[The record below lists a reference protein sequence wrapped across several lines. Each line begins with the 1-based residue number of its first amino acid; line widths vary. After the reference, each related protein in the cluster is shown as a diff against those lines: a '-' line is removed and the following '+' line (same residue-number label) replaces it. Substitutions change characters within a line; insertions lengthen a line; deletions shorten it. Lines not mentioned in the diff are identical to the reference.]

1 MPTVNRALKDFK
13 RVKKE
18 REEEEEEE
26 EEKGKERSVCNVQK
40 EATQRSEIL

>member
-18 REEEEEEE
+18 REEEEE